1 MGIEIGKNYWDLET
15 CRESQ
20 KIQIHFQDNDCG
32 KHKEENLCKLSV
44 LADCS
49 LSIYLRDNMFYG
61 TLQHNMTLCDEFE
74 DNLKPIKE
82 IRDTKSSD
90 GIYNAFYKIYLS
102 FTRVSVS
109 AKFTIHR

>member
-1 MGIEIGKNYWDLET
+1 MSE
-15 CRESQ
+15 
-20 KIQIHFQDNDCG
+20 
-32 KHKEENLCKLSV
+32 

-49 LSIYLRDNMFYG
+49 LSIHLRDNMFYG
-61 TLQHNMTLCDEFE
+61 TLQHNITLCDEFE

-102 FTRVSVS
+102 FTRVSLS
-109 AKFTIHR
+109 AKFTIAVKLRAVDCLG

>member
-1 MGIEIGKNYWDLET
+1 
-15 CRESQ
+15 
-20 KIQIHFQDNDCG
+20 
-32 KHKEENLCKLSV
+32 
-44 LADCS
+44 
-49 LSIYLRDNMFYG
+49 MFYG

-109 AKFTIHR
+109 AKTHPFICHRSFISKKLENQRN

>member
-1 MGIEIGKNYWDLET
+1 M
-15 CRESQ
+15 
-20 KIQIHFQDNDCG
+20 
-32 KHKEENLCKLSV
+32 SV

-49 LSIYLRDNMFYG
+49 LSIYLRDIMFYG

-90 GIYNAFYKIYLS
+90 GIYNAFYEIYLS
-102 FTRVSVS
+102 FSRVSVS
-109 AKFTIHR
+109 AKLKYNLVMSPSRAGSSQGSN